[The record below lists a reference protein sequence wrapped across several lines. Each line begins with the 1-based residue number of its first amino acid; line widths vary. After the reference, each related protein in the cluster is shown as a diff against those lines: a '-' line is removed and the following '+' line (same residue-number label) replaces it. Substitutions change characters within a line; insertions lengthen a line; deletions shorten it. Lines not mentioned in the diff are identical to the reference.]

1 MVSHST
7 LLRTGLS
14 IHERLF
20 ASPRCIYKIAY
31 NRRMSKQ
38 RFNSVWDAIEDTP
51 GDAANMKAR
60 AELMRAIAEYI
71 RSSGM
76 TQAEAAKTLGV
87 TQPRISDLMRGKID
101 MFSLDTLVNML
112 AAAEI
117 RLEMRLKKAA

>member
-1 MVSHST
+1 
-7 LLRTGLS
+7 
-14 IHERLF
+14 
-20 ASPRCIYKIAY
+20 
-31 NRRMSKQ
+31 MSKQ
-38 RFNSVWDAIEDTP
+38 RFKSVWDAIEDTP

-60 AELMRAIAEYI
+60 AELIRAITDYI

-76 TQAEAAKTLGV
+76 TQAKTLGV

-101 MFSLDTLVNML
+101 VFSLDTLVNML